1 VTEADLVAVL
11 ITTDSERRGVFA
23 GYVREDRLTEII
35 TTGLVELNQARN
47 CLYWHDTVGGVFGL
61 AATGPNSE
69 CRIGALVP
77 KLYLNGVTSV
87 TVMTEEAEDAWRE
100 TAVYGRG

>member
-1 VTEADLVAVL
+1 MLEKELVAVL
-11 ITTDSERRGVFA
+11 ITTDAERRGVFS
-23 GYVREDRLTEII
+23 GYAEADKLTEIVR
-35 TTGLVELNQARN
+35 TGLVELTNARN

-77 KLYLNGVTSV
+77 RLFLNGVTSV
-87 TVMTEEAEDAWRE
+87 SIMTPEAEVAWRN
-100 TAVYGRG
+100 APIYGQ

>member
-1 VTEADLVAVL
+1 MPEKALVAVL
-11 ITTDSERRGVFA
+11 ITTDAERRGVFA
-23 GYVREDRLTEII
+23 GYAYADDLHEII
-35 TTGLVELNQARN
+35 RTGLVELTHARN

-77 KLYLNGVTSV
+77 RLFLNGVTSV
-87 TVMTEEAEDAWRE
+87 AVMTPEAEVAWRE
-100 TAVYGRG
+100 APVYGQ

>member
-1 VTEADLVAVL
+1 MPEKALVAVL
-11 ITTDSERRGVFA
+11 ITTDAERRGVFA
-23 GYVREDRLTEII
+23 GYAQADDLTEII
-35 TTGLVELNQARN
+35 RTGLVELTQARN

-77 KLYLNGVTSV
+77 RLFLNGVTSV
-87 TVMTEEAEDAWRE
+87 AVMTPEAEVAWRE
-100 TAVYGRG
+100 APVYGQ